1 MIIVIIIQFD
11 GRLMYFLRDNWNIVC
26 ALVNVISVFVEIWYL
41 NIESMNWIVRAVI
54 RAVTINIASL
64 LEYKNFSL
72 DATLVI

>member
-1 MIIVIIIQFD
+1 MIQFD

-26 ALVNVISVFVEIWYL
+26 ALVDVMSVFVEIWYL
-41 NIESMNWIVRAVI
+41 NIESINWIDRAVI
-54 RAVTINIASL
+54 RATMINIISL